1 MTKRDDAG
9 NGRSPVDTVEEL
21 RAALE
26 ECRERY
32 RLLEDSFN
40 MGGGPLIERRVRE
53 EVKNVSSELAHDL
66 RGTLQTI
73 RNCVY
78 LLKMDPDDDS
88 PLEQMDNA
96 IMKAATMLDD
106 FREYYKGDEIKTA
119 DANINSIVEHALIE
133 AEVPRG
139 LKVKASLS
147 PDVEKITVDPNKMKR
162 VFYHLIREA
171 VDAMPSGGSLSIE
184 TRDTPNAVE
193 VDISDTGEPIPEE
206 LRGDLFKPYGSKSRD
221 GNGLSLPSC
230 RKVVR
235 AHGGEL
241 TFRAGEEGNT
251 FTVCLPKACG

>member
-1 MTKRDDAG
+1 MTAGEDAG
-9 NGRSPVDTVEEL
+9 NGKSPVDTIEGM

-32 RLLEDSFN
+32 KLLEDN
-40 MGGGPLIERRVRE
+40 YDRGGEALIERRIGK
-53 EVKNVSSELAHDL
+53 EVKRVSSDLAHDL

-96 IMKAATMLDD
+96 TMKASTILDD
-106 FREYYKGDEIKTA
+106 FREYYRGDEIKTTEV
-119 DANINSIVEHALIE
+119 NINSIVEHALIE

-147 PDVEKITVDPNKMKR
+147 PDVEKMTVDPNKMKR
-162 VFYHLIREA
+162 VFYHLIRGA
-171 VDAMPSGGSLSIE
+171 VNAMPSGGSLSIE

-206 LRGDLFKPYGSKSRD
+206 LREMLFKPYGSKTRD

-241 TFRAGEEGNT
+241 TFKAGEEGTT
-251 FTVCLPKACG
+251 FTVCLPKIGG